1 LQGITNEL
9 STMTQSLLSPTN
21 TDRQIVY
28 AGITWQQFKLI
39 QSGFGDAPG
48 IRLSYFNHTI
58 EILMPGRTH
67 ELFKSIIGMLIEL
80 FCLEQSIEFE
90 PTGSM
95 TQERS
100 GEVSLE
106 ADESYSFGASK
117 PLPDLAIEVI
127 LTSGSPDK
135 LQRYR
140 ALGITEVWFWQDGVF
155 TLYRLRKGFTV
166 IDDQY
171 EQINFSEIPEIATLD
186 IDLLTRCVLIAETS
200 RLNAAQEF
208 RQGLSINRQ
217 KN

>member
-1 LQGITNEL
+1 MSQA
-9 STMTQSLLSPTN
+9 LLHPTN
-21 TDRQIVY
+21 TDSCACTSGDRQIVY
-28 AGITWQQFKLI
+28 SGITWQQFKLI
-39 QSGFGDAPG
+39 QSGFGDAPS

-95 TQERS
+95 TQELT

-106 ADESYSFGASK
+106 ADESYSFGSSK

-127 LTSGSPDK
+127 LTSGGPDK

-140 ALGITEVWFWQDGVF
+140 ALGIAEVWFWQDGLF
-155 TLYRLRKGFTV
+155 TLYHLRNGGA
-166 IDDQY
+166 DYRY
-171 EQINFSEIPEIATLD
+171 EQINSSEIPELATLD
-186 IDLLTRCVLIAETS
+186 IDLLTRCILIAETS

-208 RQGLSINRQ
+208 RRGLSVNKLQ
-217 KN
+217 N